1 MSLLFWYLYCG
12 FIYFSLN
19 LSSWMTG
26 LPSKTYCLKHVA
38 YGRVHSCSNMCE
50 AMQKETDTKQTLE
63 VGGTNI
69 HIKILYI
76 HD

>member
-1 MSLLFWYLYCG
+1 
-12 FIYFSLN
+12 
-19 LSSWMTG
+19 MTG

>member
-12 FIYFSLN
+12 LTTTKKDTCWFENFIYFSLN

-50 AMQKETDTKQTLE
+50 AMQKETDTNK
-63 VGGTNI
+63 
-69 HIKILYI
+69 H
-76 HD
+76 